1 MILAIESSSLVASV
15 ALADEDRVI
24 AEYTTNQKKTHSQT
38 LLPMIDEIFRITETD
53 KTEIDAIAVSAGPGS
68 FTGLRIGSAT
78 AKGLGLAWNKPL
90 IGVPTIEGLAC
101 NIQFTDRYICP
112 VMDARRNQVYTGI
125 FKNTNGRQTTVMEQ
139 CAIAVEELV
148 ELLNEKGHP
157 VIFLGDGTPV
167 YRDIL
172 DEKLNVEHSYAPVNM
187 NRQRASSIAVLGL
200 SYFEEGRTESS
211 DRHVPNYLRIS
222 QAERER
228 MNRDKKNGV

>member
-1 MILAIESSSLVASV
+1 
-15 ALADEDRVI
+15 
-24 AEYTTNQKKTHSQT
+24 
-38 LLPMIDEIFRITETD
+38 
-53 KTEIDAIAVSAGPGS
+53 
-68 FTGLRIGSAT
+68 
-78 AKGLGLAWNKPL
+78 
-90 IGVPTIEGLAC
+90 
-101 NIQFTDRYICP
+101 
-112 VMDARRNQVYTGI
+112 MDARRKQVYTGI
-125 FKNTNGRQTTVMEQ
+125 FTNTNGRQTTVMEQ

>member
-38 LLPMIDEIFRITETD
+38 LLPMIEEIFRITDAD
-53 KTEIDAIAVSAGPGS
+53 KKEIDAIAVSAGPGS

-90 IGVPTIEGLAC
+90 ISVPTVEGLAY

-112 VMDARRNQVYTGI
+112 IMDARRNQVYTGI
-125 FKNTNGRQTTVMEQ
+125 FENTNGRQTTVMEQ

-148 ELLNEKGHP
+148 AILNEKGRP

-167 YRDIL
+167 YREVL
-172 DEKLNVEHSYAPVNM
+172 DEKLSVEHGYAPVNM
-187 NRQRASSIAVLGL
+187 NRQRASSVAALGMI
-200 SYFEEGRTESS
+200 YYREGRTESS
-211 DRHVPNYLRIS
+211 DCHVPNYLRMS

-228 MNRDKKNGV
+228 MNRDKKNGA

>member
-1 MILAIESSSLVASV
+1 M
-15 ALADEDRVI
+15 
-24 AEYTTNQKKTHSQT
+24 
-38 LLPMIDEIFRITETD
+38 
-53 KTEIDAIAVSAGPGS
+53 
-68 FTGLRIGSAT
+68 
-78 AKGLGLAWNKPL
+78 

-125 FKNTNGRQTTVMEQ
+125 FTNTNGRQTTVMEQ

>member
-53 KTEIDAIAVSAGPGS
+53 KTEIDAIAASAGPGS

-125 FKNTNGRQTTVMEQ
+125 FTNTNGRQTTVMEQ

>member
-90 IGVPTIEGLAC
+90 IGVSTIEGLAC